1 MNIHEY
7 QAKKLLKKFKI
18 SVPQGRIAYTKN
30 EARKAAAVVSENG
43 PWVLKAQIQAGAR
56 AKGHFAEQKAKKVS
70 GVEVVS
76 SLEAVGQTADKM
88 IGSTLITSQ
97 TDKKGKLV
105 SKIYVEEHIK
115 TKKTFYLSLIVNRI
129 GSCMTLLV
137 ANATDNIVELAQKKP
152 QSILRVNLNLHQRI
166 KRQDVLNVLKFL
178 RLDALYFQALKNFI
192 QNLYKAFVDL
202 DATMLEIN
210 PVGIDENDCLKALD
224 AKISFDDNALYR
236 HKDILNLMDD
246 YETSETTLKA
256 AQYGFKYKN
265 FKNGNI
271 GLIVNGEGL
280 ALCLYDYLTHLGCA
294 PACYLNI
301 RGGTDEDKIA
311 QSIKLMMTNPKIEG
325 ILIDILGGFLRCDL
339 VADGIVSA
347 ISEIGLN
354 IPVAVRFEGTN
365 KQAAIKIIEQSG
377 LGLLMADLLSQS
389 VEKLIQKM
397 KEDA

>member
-18 SVPQGRIAYTKN
+18 SVPKGRIAYTKN
-30 EARKAAAVVSENG
+30 EAQKAAAIVSEKG
-43 PWVLKAQIQAGAR
+43 PWVLKAQIHAGAR
-56 AKGHFAEQKAKKVS
+56 AKGHFAEKKAKKVS
-70 GVEVVS
+70 GIEVVS
-76 SLEAVGQTADKM
+76 SLEAVGQTADKI
-88 IGSTLITSQ
+88 IGSTLITPQ

-129 GSCMTLLV
+129 ASCITLLV
-137 ANATDNIVELAQKKP
+137 ANVTDNIVELAQKKP
-152 QSILRVNLNLHQRI
+152 QSILRINLNLHQRI
-166 KRQDVLNVLKFL
+166 KKKDVLNILKFL
-178 RLDALYFQALKNFI
+178 RLDAFYFQALKNFI

-210 PVGIDENDCLKALD
+210 PVGIDENHCFKALD

-236 HKDILNLMDD
+236 HKDILNLTDD
-246 YETSETTLKA
+246 YETPETTLKA

-265 FKNGNI
+265 FKGGNI

-325 ILIDILGGFLRCDL
+325 ILIDILGGFVRCDL

-347 ISEIGLN
+347 VSEIGLN

-365 KQAAIKIIEQSG
+365 KQAAKKIIEQSG
-377 LGLLMADLLSQS
+377 LGLLMADLLSQA
-389 VEKLIQKM
+389 VEKLLKKM